1 MCEIQ
6 LSEVFLSGFNAL
18 NAFSHL
24 LNKVKLK
31 KTQVKIKN
39 DNIETMSIQ
48 DKMRQWKTNK

>member
-6 LSEVFLSGFNAL
+6 SREVFLSGFNAL

-31 KTQVKIKN
+31 KN
-39 DNIETMSIQ
+39 PSENEE
-48 DKMRQWKTNK
+48 R